1 MSQTPSRGVPKFLY
15 LIIIILLTGMFYYA
29 EYIDTSDPE
38 KVIADFYSS
47 YFTGD
52 YQATANNLSVFWSV
66 NYLPQYATEEPVNL
80 VAKRETIV
88 KETAELIK
96 EMDAGNPMP
105 DNLSIKVLPD
115 YTRTMP
121 NSAVVVYSFLEDG
134 KEVGKSVSILIME
147 DRQYRILSWQ
157 PIPDEALE
165 TVKDIDLE
173 ALDKNFRD
181 LMAAKTE

>member
-1 MSQTPSRGVPKFLY
+1 MNQTPSRGVPKFLY
-15 LIIIILLTGMFYYA
+15 VLIIVILAAMFYYA
-29 EYIDTSDPE
+29 EYVDTSDPE
-38 KVIADFYSS
+38 NVIANFYSA
-47 YFTGD
+47 YFAGD
-52 YQATANNLSVFWSV
+52 YQATADNLSVFWSV

-80 VAKRETIV
+80 VAKRETVV

-105 DNLSIKVLPD
+105 DNLGVKVIPE

-121 NSAVVVYSFLEDG
+121 NSAVVVYSFLEDD

-147 DRQYRILSWQ
+147 DKQYRILSWQ

-165 TVKDIDLE
+165 TVKDIDL
-173 ALDKNFRD
+173 AAMDKNFQD
-181 LMAAKTE
+181 LMAGKIK

>member
-1 MSQTPSRGVPKFLY
+1 MSQTPSPGVPKFLY
-15 LIIIILLTGMFYYA
+15 VLIIVVLAGMFYYA
-29 EYIDTSDPE
+29 EYVDTSDPE

-47 YFTGD
+47 YFAGD
-52 YQATANNLSVFWSV
+52 YQATADNLSVFWSV
-66 NYLPQYATEEPVNL
+66 NYLPQYAAEEPVNL
-80 VAKRETIV
+80 VAKRETVV
-88 KETAELIK
+88 KETAGLIE

-105 DNLSIKVLPD
+105 ENLSIKVLPE

-121 NSAVVVYSFLEDG
+121 NSAVVVYSFLEDD

-165 TVKDIDLE
+165 TVKDIDL
-173 ALDKNFRD
+173 AAIDKNFQD
-181 LMAAKTE
+181 LMAGKIE